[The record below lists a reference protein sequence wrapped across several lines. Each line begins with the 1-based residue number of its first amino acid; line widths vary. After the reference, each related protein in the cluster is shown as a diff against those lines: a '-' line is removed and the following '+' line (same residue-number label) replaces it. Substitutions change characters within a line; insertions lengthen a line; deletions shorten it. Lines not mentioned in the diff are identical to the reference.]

1 MERKRWWLKWNGL
14 LINRYMTNKTLIII
28 RELREDISEY
38 LFHFTKGNDAFE
50 TLQKILD
57 EGKLRSFNEEKYIC
71 FTETPITMLGS
82 FFNYVERTF
91 STPTIIA
98 PYGIGI
104 RKDVLFKK
112 GARSVIYG
120 TREEKKLLPK
130 INMLYPNYSKDKVLL
145 EGKLAHNALFEYIR
159 GIVENDNKNKQSSYL

>member
-1 MERKRWWLKWNGL
+1 MGL
-14 LINRYMTNKTLIII
+14 LIAINVENGIDMLKNSSEVKMINQTLLKI

-38 LFHFTKGNDAFE
+38 LFHFTKGEDAFE

-71 FTETPITMLGS
+71 FTETPITMLSS
-82 FFNYVERTF
+82 FFKYVERIY

-104 RKDVLFKK
+104 KKDVLFKK
-112 GARSVIYG
+112 MQGLLYM
-120 TREEKKLLPK
+120 EQEKKR
-130 INMLYPNYSKDKVLL
+130 N
-145 EGKLAHNALFEYIR
+145 
-159 GIVENDNKNKQSSYL
+159 SYLRKCIGDM